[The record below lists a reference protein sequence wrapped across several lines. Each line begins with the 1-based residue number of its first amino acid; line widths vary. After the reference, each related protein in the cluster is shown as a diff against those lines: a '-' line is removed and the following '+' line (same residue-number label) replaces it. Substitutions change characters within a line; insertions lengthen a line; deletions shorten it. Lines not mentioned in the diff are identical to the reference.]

1 VTAPRARPEDFLE
14 LLERGKRGR
23 LKLYLGYAAGVGKTY
38 RMLEEARTLRT
49 RGVDVVG
56 ALVETPGRADTVAQL
71 EGLELVPERAVE
83 YRGVVVKELDLEGVL
98 RRRPAIAV
106 VDEIPHTNAP
116 GSKNRKRFQD
126 VQELLEA
133 GIHVIGAMNV
143 QHLESLNDLIERVTG
158 VRVRET
164 VPDTFLDWADQVVN
178 LDLAVEDLLDRLK
191 GGKIYAADKVAWAVA
206 HFFKDAN
213 LATLRELA
221 LREVAESLER
231 TASAAA
237 SALKGEGAAAAHPA
251 RAHGRLM
258 VCISSSPPRGAAL
271 LRRASRMAGRLNT
284 DWFAVYVE
292 TPREAPDRI
301 DSESQ
306 RHLLDNL
313 ERARDLGA
321 EVVRLRGADPAI
333 ALLDFARSH
342 RVSDLIVGASKQP
355 WWRRVVGR
363 SLPQRLVEEASD
375 LDLHIVSL
383 DEEGERL

>member
-1 VTAPRARPEDFLE
+1 MTPHRARPEDFLE
-14 LLERGKRGR
+14 LLERGRRGR

-38 RMLEEARTLRT
+38 HMLEEARALRT

-56 ALVETPGRADTVAQL
+56 ALIETHGRAETAAQIG
-71 EGLELVPERAVE
+71 ELELVPERTIE
-83 YRGVVVKELDLEGVL
+83 YRGVVVKELDLAGVL
-98 RRRPAIAV
+98 ARRPAIAV

-116 GSKNRKRFQD
+116 GSKNRKRYQD
-126 VQELLEA
+126 VEELLTA

-164 VPDTFLDWADQVVN
+164 VPDTFLEWADQVVN
-178 LDLAVEDLLDRLK
+178 LDLAVEDLLDRLEA
-191 GGKIYAADKVAWAVA
+191 GKIYGAEKVAWAVA
-206 HFFKDAN
+206 HFFKDQN
-213 LATLRELA
+213 LSTLRELA

-231 TASAAA
+231 TALAGALPGA
-237 SALKGEGAAAAHPA
+237 SAVPTP
-251 RAHGRLM
+251 RALGRLM

-292 TPREAPDRI
+292 TPREAPQRI
-301 DSESQ
+301 DSEAQ

-313 ERARDLGA
+313 ERARELGA
-321 EVVRLRGADPAI
+321 EVVRLHGDDPAV

-342 RVSDLIVGASKQP
+342 RVSDLVVGASLQP
-355 WWRRVVGR
+355 WWRRALGR
-363 SLPQRLVEEASD
+363 TLPQRLVEDATD
-375 LDLHIVSL
+375 LDLHIVGRE
-383 DEEGERL
+383 DEGERP